1 MDYIAVL
8 SIKLVFGGIGLG
20 IGYVL
25 GYRKGVERE
34 RLRQRE
40 EREQAV

>member
-1 MDYIAVL
+1 MDSMSVL
-8 SIKLVFGGIGLG
+8 FIMVTFGGIGLG

-34 RLRQRE
+34 RQRRAEME
-40 EREQAV
+40 EAV

>member
-8 SIKLVFGGIGLG
+8 TIMLVFGGIGLG
-20 IGYVL
+20 IGYVI

-34 RLRQRE
+34 RHRQRE
-40 EREQAV
+40 EAD